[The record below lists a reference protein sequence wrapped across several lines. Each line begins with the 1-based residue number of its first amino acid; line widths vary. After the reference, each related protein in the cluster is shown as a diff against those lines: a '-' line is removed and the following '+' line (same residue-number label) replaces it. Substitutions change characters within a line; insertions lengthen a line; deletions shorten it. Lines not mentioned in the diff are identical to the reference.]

1 MSLKLDFNIVP
12 ICIKELAH
20 LLQLSNLNLEIPS
33 IFPKKIKS
41 FFRNITEIIFYNHQD
56 KTINFTIK
64 PYIYNIKKNSSKNTR
79 QNIKKQ

>member
-33 IFPKKIKS
+33 IFPKKPGQLCKIPEVVTA
-41 FFRNITEIIFYNHQD
+41 F
-56 KTINFTIK
+56 
-64 PYIYNIKKNSSKNTR
+64 
-79 QNIKKQ
+79 